1 MDINSPFGQT
11 WSMLSY
17 LKSKAEE
24 RFSFFTD
31 RSIYRPG
38 QTVQVAVVGA
48 YRSSATQGD
57 AITGRGLTLRL
68 HDANSRVIAERKVTT
83 DSYGTAAADF
93 TLPTATLTGNFC
105 ISVSGEGNTQ
115 AFFKVEE
122 YKRPTFQIVFP
133 EINQRYHEGDTLEI
147 TAHAKTFAGVP
158 VQNAMVKYTVNRKQ
172 SLW

>member
-1 MDINSPFGQT
+1 MEGKT
-11 WSMLSY
+11 
-17 LKSKAEE
+17 LKLA
-24 RFSFFTD
+24 
-31 RSIYRPG
+31 
-38 QTVQVAVVGA
+38 
-48 YRSSATQGD
+48 
-57 AITGRGLTLRL
+57 LR
-68 HDANSRVIAERKVTT
+68 DANHKMVSETTVTT

-93 TLPTATLTGNFC
+93 ALPTATLTGNFC

-172 SLW
+172 SLWWLRAVRFREGMEQCRRFPWRPRQG